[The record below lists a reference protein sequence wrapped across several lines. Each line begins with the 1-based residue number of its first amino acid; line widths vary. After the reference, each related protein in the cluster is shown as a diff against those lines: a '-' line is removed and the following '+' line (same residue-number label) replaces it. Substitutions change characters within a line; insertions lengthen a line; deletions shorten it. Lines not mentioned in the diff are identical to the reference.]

1 MGNQMTFNR
10 MTLAVP
16 VLFLAIACGG
26 GGNSGIQQPQAPTI
40 TTQPVGLSLAV
51 GQPASFSIVASGT
64 SPISYQWNWNGSPV
78 IGATNASFS
87 PMSATIP
94 ADDGSVFTVTV
105 TNAVGSVTSGG
116 ATLTVSPVPRAPKK
130 GDLRF
135 KDIDAFPYHLTPLV
149 GYSTLEPYTG
159 ISVSFGYDPA
169 IGTPI
174 GLGGEWIYVPYALPV
189 GLQERGYYC
198 QEDSLVS
205 LESDLTALAI
215 PNTVITSL
223 DINNN
228 IGLFANSWVKTSLA
242 GAYSGIRQTVQL
254 SAFQA
259 AATQAANKGQVITA
273 ISYNAGQVYF
283 ISYGWDQDSTTLYE
297 ATVSTATLSTI
308 GTAATTLSS
317 EGYIITAMGG
327 NSTDGYLLVGT
338 RVQGDSMS
346 RPIELSNQN
355 GFVHRGYAAVGI
367 VWGAG
372 SPALWIGQQ

>member
-1 MGNQMTFNR
+1 MTFNR
-10 MTLAVP
+10 IVLTAP
-16 VLFLAIACGG
+16 ILFLAIACGG
-26 GGNSGIQQPQAPTI
+26 GGNYGIQQPQAPTI

-51 GQPASFSIVASGT
+51 GQSANFSVAASGT
-64 SPISYQWNWNGSPV
+64 SPISYQWSWNGSPV
-78 IGATNASFS
+78 TGATNASFS
-87 PMSATIP
+87 PISVAIP
-94 ADDGSVFTVTV
+94 ADNGSVFTVTV

-116 ATLTVSPVPRAPKK
+116 ATLTVSAVPRAPKK

-135 KDIDAFPYHLTPLV
+135 KDVDAFPYYLTPFAGL
-149 GYSTLEPYTG
+149 STLEPYTG
-159 ISVSFGYDPA
+159 ISVSQSYDPA

-174 GLGGEWIYVPYALPV
+174 GLGGEWLYIPYALPV
-189 GLQERGYYC
+189 GMQERGYYC
-198 QEDSLVS
+198 QEDSLLS
-205 LESDLTALAI
+205 LESDLDVLAV

-228 IGLFANSWVKTSLA
+228 IGLFANSWVKTSLV

-259 AATQAANKGQVITA
+259 AATQAANQGQVITA
-273 ISYNAGQVYF
+273 VSYNAGQVYF

-297 ATVSTATLSTI
+297 VTVSTATLNTI
-308 GTAATTLSS
+308 GTASTNLSS
-317 EGYIITAMGG
+317 EGYIITAIGG

-338 RVQGDSMS
+338 RVKGDSMS

-355 GFVHRGYAAVGI
+355 GFVDRGYAAVGI

-372 SPALWIGQQ
+372 SPVLWIGQQ